1 MDKME
6 MTIEIELEDGVHE
19 VVLRGSEPALNA
31 VVASL
36 EADEEVE
43 AVEVVEEAEAD
54 ESESETEE
62 VEEVA

>member
-19 VVLRGSEPALNA
+19 VTLRGSEAALNA

-43 AVEVVEEAEAD
+43 AVEVVEEAE
-54 ESESETEE
+54 ETEEAEE